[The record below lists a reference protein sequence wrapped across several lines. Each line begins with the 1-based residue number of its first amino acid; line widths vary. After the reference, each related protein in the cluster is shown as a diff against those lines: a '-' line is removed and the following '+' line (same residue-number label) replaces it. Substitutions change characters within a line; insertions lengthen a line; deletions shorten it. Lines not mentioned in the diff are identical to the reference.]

1 MHRLVLAILLVC
13 GCRSPEHADLEGT
26 PRRSPAAS
34 EQVASTNL
42 SAAQPSAASA
52 PTSVPTTSAP
62 TASLSSTPLV
72 DAPAGAVYGFIRER
86 GVFRLTPEPALV
98 IPSTS
103 RSVEALAVAPDGS
116 LWASFFDQGVV
127 RFAQGKLETV
137 SKEVYRELA
146 FGASGEVWGVT
157 QDLEWRV
164 DRFDGKRF
172 VPAKKRSE
180 LAGPFSDNQYDDL
193 ALTKDSVWVACWNG
207 LFRFA
212 GGQWQKVALPSP
224 RAWQLASD
232 GRRLFVRFADLGWH
246 VTEDGARF
254 DKVAWPTV
262 ATLLPGPT
270 GHFVGVEVGDTPK
283 VVLAKSLDQA
293 SQKSE
298 PIAAT
303 SLEDSDVDA
312 RGRTWLATDSAL
324 IVLDRDGRQL
334 SSWQPGTLP
343 GVRGI
348 VRQIAIEAGGPA
360 LLPARTKAEFWEL
373 RGVVESHKS
382 RSALAGATVS
392 ICPSSLG
399 CKDALPSRTTKT
411 GANGAFRFA
420 ELPPGDFWIAVEA
433 PPGASE
439 CGGIFRAGMD
449 SFVSLSSCES
459 SQPDA
464 RVCDVKTLQVCRP
477 FERPPPR

>member
-13 GCRSPEHADLEGT
+13 GCRSPEHSDLEGA
-26 PRRSPAAS
+26 PRQPPAVAPS

-42 SAAQPSAASA
+42 SAAQPSASSAS
-52 PTSVPTTSAP
+52 TSVPTTSAP
-62 TASLSSTPLV
+62 TAALPSTPLA

-86 GVFRLTPEPALV
+86 GVFRLAPEPALV
-98 IPSTS
+98 
-103 RSVEALAVAPDGS
+103 
-116 LWASFFDQGVV
+116 
-127 RFAQGKLETV
+127 
-137 SKEVYRELA
+137 
-146 FGASGEVWGVT
+146 
-157 QDLEWRV
+157 
-164 DRFDGKRF
+164 
-172 VPAKKRSE
+172 
-180 LAGPFSDNQYDDL
+180 AGPFSDNQYDDL
-193 ALTKDSVWVACWNG
+193 ALTKDTVWVACWNG

-212 GGQWQKVALPSP
+212 GGQWQKVSIPSP

-246 VTEDGARF
+246 VTDDGARF
-254 DKVAWPTV
+254 DKVAWPTI

-303 SLEDSDVDA
+303 SLEYSDVDA

-324 IVLDRDGRQL
+324 IVLDRDGRSL
-334 SSWQPGTLP
+334 GSWEPGTLP

-348 VRQIAIEAGGPA
+348 VRQIAVEAGGPA
-360 LLPARTKAEFWEL
+360 LLPARSKAESWEL
-373 RGVVESHKS
+373 RGVVDSHKS

-392 ICPSSLG
+392 ICPSALG
-399 CKDALPSRTTKT
+399 CKDAPPSRTTKT
-411 GANGAFRFA
+411 SADGAFRFA
-420 ELPPGDFWIAVEA
+420 ELPPGDFWITVEA
-433 PPGASE
+433 PPGISE
-439 CGGIFRAGMD
+439 CAGIFRAGMK

-459 SQPDA
+459 SRPDA
-464 RVCDVKTLQVCRP
+464 RVCEVKTLQVCRP
-477 FERPPPR
+477 LERPPPPR